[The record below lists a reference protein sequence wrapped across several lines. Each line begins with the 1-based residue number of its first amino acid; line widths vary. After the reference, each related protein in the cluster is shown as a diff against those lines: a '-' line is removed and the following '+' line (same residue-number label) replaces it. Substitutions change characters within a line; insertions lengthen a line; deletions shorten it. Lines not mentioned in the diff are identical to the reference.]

1 MNHKPL
7 VVVIVDDHELFAE
20 GLQSLLTRDWGEQFV
35 IGGRTTF
42 VEEASDLVGSCHADI
57 AIVDLSMPPLGGVA
71 AIRHI
76 KARHPRTRILALSGT
91 GDPQLA
97 EDALRAGADGFLSKT
112 LRPEAL
118 VGPLQTIAS
127 GLRVLDPMLLDSLLS
142 HTRKPAAALLDSLTP
157 AEVKLWTLVSSGM
170 EMADIATRMVV
181 SERTAKRMVASL
193 LHKLGVGTRIAAAA
207 LAGQCGILDDPAAG

>member
-1 MNHKPL
+1 
-7 VVVIVDDHELFAE
+7 VIVDDHELFAE
-20 GLQSLLTRDWGEQFV
+20 GLELLLTRDWGEQFV

-42 VEEASDLVGSCHADI
+42 VEEASDLVASCNADL
-57 AIVDLSMPPLGGVA
+57 AVVDLSMPPLGGVA

-76 KARHPRTRILALSGT
+76 KARHPGTRILALSGT

-97 EDALRAGADGFLSKT
+97 EEALRAGADGFLSKT

-127 GLRVLDPMLLDSLLS
+127 GLRVLDPMLLDTLLS
-142 HTRKPAAALLDSLTP
+142 RTHRPSADVLESLTP
-157 AEVKLWTLVSSGM
+157 ADIKLWILLSTGM
-170 EMADIATRMVV
+170 ETADIATRMVV

-193 LHKLGVGTRIAAAA
+193 LHKLGVGNRIAAAT
-207 LAGQCGILDDPAAG
+207 LAGQCGILDDLTTR